1 MYNTQREYLVDK
13 LCELLIAHGR
23 PLIDDRARCE
33 ALLWLAAGEN
43 SHGLF
48 ALTGALERKVP
59 QAILTAPPEHR
70 DAELLAKLTRRL
82 VADLDMDEAAARWAV
97 ESWARAVAAAP
108 AQPLVPPEKPGQQ
121 APASTP
127 IRPLARP
134 SPAATAE
141 FDAIPDLTLDGGP
154 TPPQPP
160 RYEALVNLDKFFSG
174 REPEGVFLKGST
186 EGVSCLAYSPD
197 S

>member
-1 MYNTQREYLVDK
+1 MNDFLRDK
-13 LCELLIAHGR
+13 LCELLAAHGR

-48 ALTGALERKVP
+48 ALAGALERKVP
-59 QAILTAPPEHR
+59 QAILTAPPERR

-108 AQPLVPPEKPGQQ
+108 AEPVVPPE
-121 APASTP
+121 
-127 IRPLARP
+127 PL
-134 SPAATAE
+134 
-141 FDAIPDLTLDGGP
+141 G
-154 TPPQPP
+154 QPP
-160 RYEALVNLDKFFSG
+160 PPAPLS
-174 REPEGVFLKGST
+174 
-186 EGVSCLAYSPD
+186 SPPP
-197 S
+197 